1 MEKEINK
8 EQAFE
13 SERVRET
20 VRRSVGVCERQ
31 WEWTGEE

>member
-13 SERVRET
+13 GKREGQKD
-20 VRRSVGVCERQ
+20 RVGVCERQ